1 MTTTPAHLI
10 RFAELRP
17 ERWRN
22 GGGTTVEIARSGTTA
37 DHGCGGTTPTDGTT
51 STGGTTGPGWDW
63 RLSVADVVKEGP
75 FSPFAGC
82 ERVLTVIEGEFMLLT
97 VDGAE
102 QGLQKYRPF
111 RFDGG
116 AETSAAL
123 PEGPIRDLNL
133 ITGPG
138 YRGHVVI
145 LELSKKRPHPVFGG
159 QHAVLLQGTAVA
171 TPAPGEAEGTA
182 LERLDTV
189 VGNDAA
195 PPEVT
200 GRGFLAVVSVDP
212 R

>member
-1 MTTTPAHLI
+1 MSPSPAHLI
-10 RFAELRP
+10 RFASLTP
-17 ERWRN
+17 QRWRN
-22 GGGTTVEIARSGTTA
+22 GGGTTVEIARSETTTDSGPGGTTA
-37 DHGCGGTTPTDGTT
+37 
-51 STGGTTGPGWDW
+51 SGPGWDW
-63 RLSVADVVKEGP
+63 RLSVADVAQEGP

-82 ERVLTVIEGEFMLLT
+82 ERILTVIEGEFMLLT
-97 VDGAE
+97 VGGTE

-159 QHAVLLQGTAVA
+159 QHAVLLQGAAVA

-182 LERLDTV
+182 LERLDAV

-195 PPEVT
+195 PPEVS

>member
-1 MTTTPAHLI
+1 MSTTPAHLI
-10 RFAELRP
+10 RFADLSP

-22 GGGTTVEIARSGTTA
+22 GGGTTVEIARSSTTPES
-37 DHGCGGTTPTDGTT
+37 GSGGTPA
-51 STGGTTGPGWDW
+51 SGPGWDW
-63 RLSVADVVKEGP
+63 RISVADVAAEGA
-75 FSPFAGC
+75 FSAFAGC
-82 ERVLTVIEGEFMLLT
+82 ERILTVLDGEFMLLT
-97 VDGAE
+97 VDGTE

-159 QHAVLLQGTAVA
+159 QHAVLLHGNAVVNP
-171 TPAPGEAEGTA
+171 TPGEAEGTA

-189 VGNDAA
+189 VGNDDT
-195 PPEVT
+195 PPEVS

-212 R
+212 A

>member
-1 MTTTPAHLI
+1 MTSTPAHLI
-10 RFAELRP
+10 RFADLAP

-22 GGGTTVEIARSGTTA
+22 GGGTTVEIARSGTTTEP
-37 DHGCGGTTPTDGTT
+37 G
-51 STGGTTGPGWDW
+51 TGGTSPSGPGWDW
-63 RLSVADVVKEGP
+63 RISVADVGTAGD
-75 FSPFAGC
+75 FSAFPGC
-82 ERVLTVIEGEFMLLT
+82 ERILTVIEGEFMLLT

-102 QGLQKYRPF
+102 HGLQKHRPF

-116 AETSAAL
+116 AAASATL

-133 ITGPG
+133 ITAPG

-145 LELSKKRPHPVFGG
+145 VELSKKRPHPVFGG
-159 QHAVLLQGTAVA
+159 QHAVLLQGNAVA

-189 VGNDAA
+189 VGNDEA
-195 PPEVT
+195 PPEVS

-212 R
+212 V

>member
-1 MTTTPAHLI
+1 MTGTPAHLI
-10 RFAELRP
+10 RFAGLSP

-37 DHGCGGTTPTDGTT
+37 EPGSAGSPA
-51 STGGTTGPGWDW
+51 SGPGWDW
-63 RLSVADVVKEGP
+63 RISVAEVGKAGD
-75 FSPFAGC
+75 FSAFPGC
-82 ERVLTVIEGEFMLLT
+82 ERILTVIEGEFMLLT
-97 VDGAE
+97 VDGVE
-102 QGLQKYRPF
+102 QGLQKFRPF

-145 LELSKKRPHPVFGG
+145 VELSKKRPHPVFGG
-159 QHAVLLQGTAVA
+159 QHAVLLQGNAVA

-189 VGNDAA
+189 VGNDET
-195 PPEVT
+195 PPEVS

-212 R
+212 V

>member
-1 MTTTPAHLI
+1 MSTTPAHLI
-10 RFAELRP
+10 RFADLSP

-37 DHGCGGTTPTDGTT
+37 EPGSGGSPA
-51 STGGTTGPGWDW
+51 SGPGWDW
-63 RLSVADVVKEGP
+63 RISVADVAKEGG
-75 FSPFAGC
+75 FSTFEGC
-82 ERVLTVIEGEFMLLT
+82 ERILTVIEGEFMLLT
-97 VDGAE
+97 VDGTE

-145 LELSKKRPHPVFGG
+145 VELSKKRPHSVFGG
-159 QHAVLLQGTAVA
+159 QHAVLLQGTAAVSP
-171 TPAPGEAEGTA
+171 TPGEAEGTG
-182 LERLDTV
+182 LDRLDTV
-189 VGNDAA
+189 VGNDDT
-195 PPEVT
+195 PPEIS

-212 R
+212 T